1 MGLGNSA
8 VLLFTQ
14 RRKEAILSLSVF
26 ATQTL
31 VQVMDLLCYHAY
43 LHRYG
48 VEARGQ
54 HRVFFK
60 LMSTLP

>member
-54 HRVFFK
+54 H
-60 LMSTLP
+60 